1 VAAHQLLT
9 DFKKAGDSV
18 RREVLYNIL
27 SHHILVSFNKMCFNE
42 PHSQV
47 QTGKHFSDAFPVQDG
62 LQQED
67 NSSPLLLSS
76 ALECVIRKVQEN

>member
-1 VAAHQLLT
+1 MAAHQLLT
-9 DFKKAGDSV
+9 DFKKASDSV
-18 RREVLYNIL
+18 FL

-42 PHSQV
+42 PYSKV
-47 QTGKHFSDAFPVQDG
+47 QTRKCFSDAFPVQNS

-67 NSSPLLLSS
+67 TSSPLLLSS